1 MFKKLNIINDI
12 NFDKK
17 QWNILLGSWLFYY
30 LSACYNKYL
39 KLQTVFKINRN
50 LKVYIEKSDKKI
62 KTFSTEDFL
71 KNINLNDSWN
81 AEIYFKLLSEMK
93 KKIVFSTIKE
103 KKFKKNLTLG
113 HKTSLKKSSPLIL
126 NFLFFDHSKSNS
138 FIIQSYLSILK

>member
-1 MFKKLNIINDI
+1 MEYSSRIP
-12 NFDKK
+12 
-17 QWNILLGSWLFYY
+17 LFYY

-93 KKIVFSTIKE
+93 KKVFSTIKE
-103 KKFKKNLTLG
+103 KSLKNLTLG
-113 HKTSLKKSSPLIL
+113 HKTFKKKVVSLIL
-126 NFLFFDHSKSNS
+126 NFLFFDHSKV
-138 FIIQSYLSILK
+138 IPL